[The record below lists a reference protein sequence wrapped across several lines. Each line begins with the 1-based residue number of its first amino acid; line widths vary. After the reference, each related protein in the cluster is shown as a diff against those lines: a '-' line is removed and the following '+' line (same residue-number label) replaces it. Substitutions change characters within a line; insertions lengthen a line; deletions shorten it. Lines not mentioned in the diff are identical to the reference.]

1 MEGREESLLW
11 KALDRMAKKGYAH
24 SDLKWHH
31 VGWLRMRMCGKKR
44 NVEGEKKPERRAFL
58 FDLGAVRVL
67 EQSEREKWVAESFH
81 ELRKRSGI

>member
-1 MEGREESLLW
+1 MEGQKESLLW
-11 KALDRMAKKGYAH
+11 KALHHMAKKGYAH

-31 VGWLRMRMCGKKR
+31 VGWLRMCGKKR

-67 EQSEREKWVAESFH
+67 EPSEREKWVAESFN
-81 ELRKRSGI
+81 ELRKHSGI